1 MKNTIKKIKLQI
13 SHADD
18 RSREINQMQPR
29 RTKDLKTEAK
39 LKTLEMI
46 WILDGSKRDNG
57 EEAILEQML
66 AGSFLKMLKDTDS
79 QIQECQWIPGK
90 VNKNKQHSETP
101 HRQHQRKGN
110 KKPSKAAR
118 K

>member
-46 WILDGSKRDNG
+46 
-57 EEAILEQML
+57 
-66 AGSFLKMLKDTDS
+66 
-79 QIQECQWIPGK
+79 
-90 VNKNKQHSETP
+90 
-101 HRQHQRKGN
+101 
-110 KKPSKAAR
+110 
-118 K
+118 